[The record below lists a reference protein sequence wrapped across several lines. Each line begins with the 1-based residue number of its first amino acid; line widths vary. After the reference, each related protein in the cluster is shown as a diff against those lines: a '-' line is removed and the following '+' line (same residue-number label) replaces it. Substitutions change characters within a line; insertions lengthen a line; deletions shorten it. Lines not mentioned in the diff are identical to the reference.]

1 MGLLSKLYS
10 IEHNIAWI
18 FLNIKNERQYKKDN
32 PEYLSYIS
40 SNSKYRNL
48 YKGKRCFILGNGPSI
63 QKIDFSL
70 LKDEITFCVNQ
81 ISRNE
86 NYYKLNTTFHVW
98 GDRVFFDIDDNNS
111 EDLELLETMKAVG
124 MGRNKPV
131 VLYEYRAK
139 NMIEKYGL
147 QNDLDIEYFAAH
159 TLDFNTLARK
169 NELSMNRLMPDF
181 PTVIQIIICM
191 AIYMGFSQI
200 ILLGCDC
207 TGYVNSAYASL
218 KKSENANYG
227 YEVSENE
234 KKRMEK
240 IAQIRSVRDELASY
254 VKIFDNYDLLYKYCC
269 EKNIELLNA
278 TEGSVLECIPKIKLE
293 ELF

>member
-81 ISRNE
+81 ISRNK

-124 MGRNKPV
+124 AGRNKPV

-139 NMIEKYGL
+139 K
-147 QNDLDIEYFAAH
+147 ND
-159 TLDFNTLARK
+159 RK
-169 NELSMNRLMPDF
+169 
-181 PTVIQIIICM
+181 IW
-191 AIYMGFSQI
+191 
-200 ILLGCDC
+200 
-207 TGYVNSAYASL
+207 SA
-218 KKSENANYG
+218 E
-227 YEVSENE
+227 
-234 KKRMEK
+234 
-240 IAQIRSVRDELASY
+240 RS
-254 VKIFDNYDLLYKYCC
+254 
-269 EKNIELLNA
+269 
-278 TEGSVLECIPKIKLE
+278 
-293 ELF
+293 